1 MNYFNILFFL
11 EKGNIRVFDFPKE
24 EQVTYLN
31 LLGDAKDD
39 IDRGYKQYLCQNQLV
54 RPRWKIVAFNVAG
67 AIMLPFVALL
77 FLLKRIAARRG
88 KNLPCLIEKKGMP
101 EVVPLEVREK
111 YKPSEDYEID
121 TSLSIRDIGFLFR
134 LIAIAPL
141 HPYFTFKAMMNVAR
155 YSHLIYKYTPNTLIQ
170 FGEFSFSATILTD
183 YCHKR
188 NVRHVDVM
196 HGEKLFSI
204 RDAYFH
210 FDETYVWSDH
220 YVKLLTSLK
229 AEPSQFVVAVPP
241 SLHIDCEKYKRPEVY
256 ADYKYY
262 LATYDEPTIQH
273 IVDAMAF
280 AKHEGKTVKFRPHPR
295 YSNMEWLRKYVSED
309 EIEYPKSVTIQE
321 SLSNMAYAVGS
332 YTTVMV
338 QAYFSGK
345 GVIMD
350 DVAELKEY
358 NLLKSLDYILSG
370 DDFDKLSS
378 HQTANKNKQIID

>member
-1 MNYFNILFFL
+1 M
-11 EKGNIRVFDFPKE
+11 
-24 EQVTYLN
+24 
-31 LLGDAKDD
+31 
-39 IDRGYKQYLCQNQLV
+39 
-54 RPRWKIVAFNVAG
+54 
-67 AIMLPFVALL
+67 
-77 FLLKRIAARRG
+77 
-88 KNLPCLIEKKGMP
+88 
-101 EVVPLEVREK
+101 
-111 YKPSEDYEID
+111 
-121 TSLSIRDIGFLFR
+121 
-134 LIAIAPL
+134 
-141 HPYFTFKAMMNVAR
+141 
-155 YSHLIYKYTPNTLIQ
+155 
-170 FGEFSFSATILTD
+170 
-183 YCHKR
+183 
-188 NVRHVDVM
+188 DVM

-229 AEPSQFVVAVPP
+229 AEPNQFRIAVPP
-241 SLHIDCEKYKRPEVY
+241 SLHIDCEKYNRPEVY

-262 LATYDEPTIQH
+262 LAAYDETTIKH

-280 AKHEGKTVKFRPHPR
+280 TKYEGKTVKYRPHPR
-295 YSNMEWLRKYVSED
+295 YSNIEWLRKYVSED

-321 SLSNMAYAVGS
+321 SLSNLDYAVGS

-370 DDFDKLSS
+370 DEFDKLSN
-378 HQTANKNKQIID
+378 HQQNKKR